1 MSRLQHNL
9 SALSENQSEE
19 HRIKIGRS
27 TMAYDAAL
35 PLPRPEF
42 PRKSRIVSLQY
53 SPNI

>member
-42 PRKSRIVSLQY
+42 PANQEL
-53 SPNI
+53 